1 MMHQSI
7 PTPPPHPP
15 GQLQDNCLPCWSWGW
30 GFSKFRAAWVQ
41 AFANP
46 CGKHQNLMKEIELV
60 RHDFEAA
67 VFKEYCDRKDP
78 FYTYKINNKRGNPD
92 LPSFIFKTSTK
103 EIQIALD
110 MNRNVTHFLNGIF
123 FFWRQTKKMQKFHH
137 IKPPAC
143 TTLCSPCDFL
153 FS

>member
-1 MMHQSI
+1 
-7 PTPPPHPP
+7 
-15 GQLQDNCLPCWSWGW
+15 
-30 GFSKFRAAWVQ
+30 
-41 AFANP
+41 
-46 CGKHQNLMKEIELV
+46 MKEIELV

-110 MNRNVTHFLNGIF
+110 MNRNVTHFLNEIF
-123 FFWRQTKKMQKFHH
+123 FFCG
-137 IKPPAC
+137 KPKRCRGFIILNHPHVPPSA
-143 TTLCSPCDFL
+143 LHVIFYFL
-153 FS
+153 RISNLVPYS